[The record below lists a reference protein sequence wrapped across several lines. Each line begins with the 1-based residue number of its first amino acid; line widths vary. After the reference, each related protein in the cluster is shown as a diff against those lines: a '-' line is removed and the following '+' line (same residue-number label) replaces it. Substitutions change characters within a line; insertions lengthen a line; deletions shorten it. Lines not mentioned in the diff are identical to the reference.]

1 MQPDPPIALLPL
13 GLEVRTQ
20 TLLVVM
26 VDNRLHFEVKSMAG
40 RSGSERQF
48 GSLGLEV
55 PLNEA
60 FKLFQDCSTID
71 HIEGCEK
78 VNLTAHAVMTLYDFF
93 MDQTSKQR
101 ILTGI
106 AIRSAD
112 RADGGI
118 IKMGKQGF
126 KSLGMVHA
134 IGIHKPDQ

>member
-1 MQPDPPIALLPL
+1 
-13 GLEVRTQ
+13 
-20 TLLVVM
+20 M
-26 VDNRLHFEVKSMAG
+26 VNNRLHFEVKSMAG

-48 GSLGLEV
+48 GILGLEV
-55 PLNEA
+55 PLIEA
-60 FKLFQDCSTID
+60 IKRFQDRSTID
-71 HIEGCEK
+71 HVEGCEE
-78 VNLTAHAVMTLYDFF
+78 VNLTVHAVMTLHDFF

-112 RADGGI
+112 RANGGI

-126 KSLGMVHA
+126 KSLGMGHA